1 MTPQPDVPDTQPLPG
16 DGLVAHERGLWL
28 VCSAPDSD
36 SAPFVGRL
44 LKALAETARARG
56 DAAPDGALMI
66 GKSVRIVRSQSGGRL
81 LPCAVA
87 GQVDQG
93 MAVLA
98 SGGASIRVVT
108 ARGEEIRLGGHPQT
122 SIHRIINE
130 PVARLEMMLDGAGEA
145 DARLRLGSGVV
156 RGGGL
161 YYGTQPE
168 IRPAPKLEL
177 SAGVAQLLPIM
188 VDSQPIPEQKATPV
202 QRDASGTE
210 DPHHHRAAT
219 EAPLVLGVYCKNM
232 HFNDPRTPY
241 CAGCGIS
248 MVQMTLSLFRGLRPP
263 LGVLFLDD
271 GVTISLD
278 ADQLIGRDPGQ
289 SKEVSE
295 GRARPLPLFDQ
306 EGTISRRHVL
316 VTLDEWQVKI
326 VDLGSVNGTAIK
338 PPGTPD
344 FQPIGQGTAVE
355 LEAGTTVR
363 VGMSRTI
370 RFESNRKA

>member
-1 MTPQPDVPDTQPLPG
+1 
-16 DGLVAHERGLWL
+16 
-28 VCSAPDSD
+28 
-36 SAPFVGRL
+36 
-44 LKALAETARARG
+44 
-56 DAAPDGALMI
+56 
-66 GKSVRIVRSQSGGRL
+66 
-81 LPCAVA
+81 
-87 GQVDQG
+87 
-93 MAVLA
+93 
-98 SGGASIRVVT
+98 
-108 ARGEEIRLGGHPQT
+108 
-122 SIHRIINE
+122 
-130 PVARLEMMLDGAGEA
+130 
-145 DARLRLGSGVV
+145 
-156 RGGGL
+156 
-161 YYGTQPE
+161 
-168 IRPAPKLEL
+168 
-177 SAGVAQLLPIM
+177 
-188 VDSQPIPEQKATPV
+188 
-202 QRDASGTE
+202 
-210 DPHHHRAAT
+210 
-219 EAPLVLGVYCKNM
+219 M